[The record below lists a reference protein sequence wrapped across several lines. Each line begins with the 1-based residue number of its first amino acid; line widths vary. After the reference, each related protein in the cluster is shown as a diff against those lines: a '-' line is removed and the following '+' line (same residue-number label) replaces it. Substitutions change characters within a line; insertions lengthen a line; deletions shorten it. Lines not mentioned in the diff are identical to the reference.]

1 MKILIAAMLAMA
13 ALVFTSPAHAE
24 TGTVRLKAPTHSVA
38 HVKVVKVTPLRGAVR
53 VRFNTGSKWRVVPC
67 KHEDSN
73 NCHRD
78 ARKQGNGSGTS
89 FVTLKGKTYPIR

>member
-1 MKILIAAMLAMA
+1 MRYIVALLAL
-13 ALVFTSPAHAE
+13 ALLTLASPAHAG

-38 HVKVVKVTPLRGAVR
+38 HVKVKSVTPVRGAVR

-73 NCHRD
+73 NCYWN
-78 ARKQGNGSGTS
+78 ARKRGNGIGTS
-89 FVTLKGKTYPIR
+89 FVTLKGKTYAIRS